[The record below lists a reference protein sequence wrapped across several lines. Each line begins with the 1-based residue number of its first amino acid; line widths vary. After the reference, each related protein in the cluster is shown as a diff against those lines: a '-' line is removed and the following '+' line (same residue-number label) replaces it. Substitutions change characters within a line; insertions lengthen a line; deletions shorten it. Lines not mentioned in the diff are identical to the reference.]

1 MPNRQPPQL
10 SSNSTSNSGVTF
22 GHRIFFLEFCGAG
35 FRQYIFLLGG
45 PTSNPSASRAR
56 QSVSTGS
63 RADCESPP
71 QPRDSY
77 TTLQR
82 GDKRN
87 EKNHANHAAEDTPRK
102 RKYWKFPQSLHSS
115 SCCLVLCCVV
125 YESGSSLCL
134 QSPARLKKLVW
145 KSLKFSLPAL
155 SAISQD
161 LLRSGKWPALRKGP
175 GSSQQAR
182 SFRSVFDTSQS

>member
-1 MPNRQPPQL
+1 MLRLLRQAFVFFGFAKPPASPTLQQL
-10 SSNSTSNSGVTF
+10 NQQLGGDVWAP
-22 GHRIFFLEFCGAG
+22 IFFLEFCGAG

-45 PTSNPSASRAR
+45 PTSNPSARRAR

-87 EKNHANHAAEDTPRK
+87 EKNHANHAAEDTPRT

-125 YESGSSLCL
+125 LCCVVYESGSSLCL
-134 QSPARLKKLVW
+134 QSPARLENL
-145 KSLKFSLPAL
+145 F
-155 SAISQD
+155 
-161 LLRSGKWPALRKGP
+161 GK
-175 GSSQQAR
+175 
-182 SFRSVFDTSQS
+182 V